1 MAGEERIRMG
11 FVGAGA
17 NTRRRHIPG
26 FQAIERVSCE
36 GVANRSRSSGEKV
49 AQEFGIRHVY
59 DTWLD
64 LVRAEEVNA
73 VCVGTWPYLHCP
85 VVLACLEHGK
95 HVLTEARMACNAAE
109 AHAMLAAAQRRPDLI
124 AQVVPA
130 PFSLGIDATLQRL
143 LAEGYLGDLLYIEH
157 TAAAPALADPDAPWH
172 WRRDRDRSGLNV
184 AMLGIVYEMIL
195 RWVGAAVRVTALS
208 RTFFRQAR
216 DEAGAL
222 HAVDV
227 PDHVDVLAD
236 LACGAQ
242 LHIQQSVAT
251 AWKAGDG
258 TWLYGTEGVL
268 RFHGEQ
274 LTGARRGADRLE
286 PIAIPDHERGGWRVE
301 EEFIG
306 AIRGTETVRLTP
318 FIEGVKYM
326 EFVEAVARSA
336 AQGRH
341 IALPL
346 VLNG

>member
-1 MAGEERIRMG
+1 MKQIPLRIG
-11 FVGAGA
+11 LIGAGA
-17 NTRRRHIPG
+17 NTRARHIPG
-26 FQAIERVSCE
+26 LQAIP
-36 GVANRSRSSGEKV
+36 GVELAGVVNRSPASSQAV
-49 AQEFGIRHVY
+49 ADAFGIPKIYRHWQEAIADP
-59 DTWLD
+59 DTD
-64 LVRAEEVNA
+64 AIVI
-73 VCVGTWPYLHCP
+73 GTWPNLH
-85 VVLACLEHGK
+85 ACASIAALEAGK